1 MPKRIRKAPDFFV
14 AEPSKMPKK
23 EEVVAASDAAAAA
36 DAVVAAADAV
46 VDALVDAADAA
57 VDATAFTPEAGAS
70 ASNAM
75 VADAD
80 DLLSGYPADLL
91 PYLKAGGPADLWQ
104 CQDCLSYTQQ
114 LVCYCKTASF
124 AEAFGSVE
132 EYRRK
137 FNINAHTRHNN

>member
-23 EEVVAASDAAAAA
+23 EEVVAVSDAAVDDYA
-36 DAVVAAADAV
+36 DAADAV
-46 VDALVDAADAA
+46 VDAVDAVVDAAAL
-57 VDATAFTPEAGAS
+57 VTTEASAS

-75 VADAD
+75 VANAD
-80 DLLSGYPADLL
+80 DLLSGYPADSL
-91 PYLKAGGPADLWQ
+91 PYLKVGGPRDLWQ
-104 CQDCLSYTQQ
+104 CHDCMSYTQQ
-114 LVCYCKTASF
+114 LVCYCTTASF

-137 FNINAHTRHNN
+137 FNIKK